1 MNELKQKFE
10 ALCEGKPFQVED
22 NKRELLRSFHCELF
36 TATQPIFKKYKLRSA
51 KTKVWQEI
59 ASTVDIDYRVLK
71 DYVEV
76 PRTPQKRLMEKINVL
91 VDLIKEKENQK

>member
-22 NKRELLRSFHCELF
+22 NKRELLRSFHSELF
-36 TATQPIFKKYKLRSA
+36 TANQPTA

-59 ASTVDIDYRVLK
+59 AKIVDIDYRVLK

-91 VDLIKEKENQK
+91 VDLIKEKEND